1 MTLGQL
7 ETFLAVARSGSVHAA
22 ATQRV
27 VSDAS
32 VSAAVAALE
41 RELGTPLLERRGR
54 GIRLTPAGE
63 ELARYASQA
72 LGLLEQ
78 GRSAVQAAAHPGHGR
93 LRLAAVTTAGE
104 YLIPPILS
112 AFRRRHPG
120 IEVLLEVGNRGA
132 VLARLRS
139 READLGI
146 GGRPPVGGDPAGE
159 PVLPNDLVLIAAA
172 GHPLTRRRR
181 VDAAALA
188 GEVWLLREEGSGTRA
203 TTLELMASLGVE
215 PPQILTLGSN
225 GSVRQGAI
233 VGLGITLLSEQAVAR
248 ELASGIVARIPAP
261 GLPLRRPWYVLYPGP
276 TVEAGTAALTTP
288 ARTFVAFLRSRE
300 AKRAVAAA
308 AGASMIDRSQVKRTA
323 TKSR

>member
-1 MTLGQL
+1 MTIGQL
-7 ETFLAVARSGSVHAA
+7 ETFLAVSRTGSVHAA
-22 ATQRV
+22 AALRV

-41 RELGTPLLERRGR
+41 RELGAPLLERRGR

-63 ELARYASQA
+63 ELARYAAQA

-78 GRSAVQAAAHPGHGR
+78 GRSAVQAASRPGHGR

-104 YLIPPILS
+104 YLIPPLLS

-139 READLGI
+139 RQADLGI

-172 GHPLTRRRR
+172 GHPLTRKRR

-203 TTLELMASLGVE
+203 TTVELMSALGVE
-215 PPQILTLGSN
+215 PPQLLTLGSN

-248 ELASGIVARIPAP
+248 ELASGLVARIAAP
-261 GLPLRRPWYVLYPGP
+261 GLPLERPWYALYPGA
-276 TVEAGTAALTTP
+276 TVEAGFAALSPP
-288 ARTFVAFLRSRE
+288 ARAFAAFLRSRE
-300 AKRAVAAA
+300 ARRALSR
-308 AGASMIDRSQVKRTA
+308 AGGRKPVRRRIARRMDR
-323 TKSR
+323 

>member
-41 RELGTPLLERRGR
+41 RELGAPLLERRGR

-63 ELARYASQA
+63 ELARYAAQA

-78 GRSAVQAAAHPGHGR
+78 GRSAVQAASRPGQGR
-93 LRLAAVTTAGE
+93 LRLVAVTTAGE

-112 AFRRRHPG
+112 AFRQRHPG

-132 VLARLRS
+132 VLARLRT
-139 READLGI
+139 RDADLGI
-146 GGRPPVGGDPAGE
+146 GGRPPVGGDLAGE
-159 PVLPNDLVLIAAA
+159 AVLPNDLVLIAAA
-172 GHPLTRRRR
+172 GHALTRKRT

-188 GEVWLLREEGSGTRA
+188 REVWLLREEGSGTRA
-203 TTLELMASLGVE
+203 TTLELMATLGVE
-215 PPQILTLGSN
+215 PAQVLTLGSN

-261 GLPLRRPWYVLYPGP
+261 GLPLRRPWYALYPGP
-276 TVEAGTAALTTP
+276 TVEAGTAALTMA

-300 AKRAVAAA
+300 AKRALTAAL
-308 AGASMIDRSQVKRTA
+308 GAPIHRLNVNRTA
-323 TKSR
+323 KKSR

>member
-7 ETFLAVARSGSVHAA
+7 ETFLAVARTGSVHAA
-22 ATQRV
+22 AAARV

-41 RELGTPLLERRGR
+41 RELGAALLERHGR

-63 ELARYASQA
+63 ALARYASQA

-78 GRSAVQAAAHPGHGR
+78 GRSAVDAASRPGRGR

-112 AFRRRHPG
+112 AFRRKHPG
-120 IEVLLEVGNRGA
+120 IEVLLEVGNRGT

-146 GGRPPVGGDPAGE
+146 GGRPPLGGEPAGE
-159 PVLPNDLVLIAAA
+159 AVLPNDLVLIAAA
-172 GHPLTRRRR
+172 GHPLTKKRR
-181 VDAAALA
+181 VDARALA
-188 GEVWLLREEGSGTRA
+188 DEIWLLREEGSGTRA
-203 TTLELMASLGVE
+203 TTLELMATLGVE
-215 PPQILTLGSN
+215 PSQLLTLGSN

-233 VGLGITLLSEQAVAR
+233 VGLGITLLSEQGVAR
-248 ELASGIVARIPAP
+248 ELASGLVARIRAP
-261 GLPLRRPWYVLYPGP
+261 GLPLRRPWYLLYPGA
-276 TVEAGTAALTTP
+276 TLEAGRAALTAP
-288 ARTFVAFLRSRE
+288 AQAFVAFLRSPE
-300 AKRAVAAA
+300 AKRAL
-308 AGASMIDRSQVKRTA
+308 TA
-323 TKSR
+323 TLEAHR